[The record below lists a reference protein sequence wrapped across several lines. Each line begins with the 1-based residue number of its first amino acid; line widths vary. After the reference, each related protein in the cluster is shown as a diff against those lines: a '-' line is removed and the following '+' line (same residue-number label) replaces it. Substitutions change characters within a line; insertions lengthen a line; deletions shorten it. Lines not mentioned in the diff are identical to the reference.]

1 MKRTDTGL
9 WIPDHLKPAHKP
21 VNIVFWFSKRLNR
34 INVGLPEQYPIP
46 QVLVNLGFEKVV
58 CRSAHEVDLWS
69 QKLRDQERR
78 DEEMTDEQR
87 EMFEGPLRAE
97 LRKELVHKMMHSR
110 NQVNKDFCRAAL
122 ARMDEDEE
130 RRKLKRI
137 SFQHIEGFEDGK

>member
-1 MKRTDTGL
+1 VKRTDTGL

-21 VNIVFWFSKRLNR
+21 VNIVFWFSRKLNR

-46 QVLVNLGFEKVV
+46 RVLVNLGFEKIV
-58 CRSAHEVDLWS
+58 CRNAHDVDLWS

-97 LRKELVHKMMHSR
+97 LRKELVSKMMNSR
-110 NQVNKDFCRAAL
+110 NAINRDFCRAAL
-122 ARMDEDEE
+122 QKMDEDEA
-130 RRKLKRI
+130 RRKVKRE
-137 SFQHIEGFEDGK
+137 SFMHVEAAEDGK